1 MVMTSENVIVKFQHG
16 LHLRVA
22 AQIAKIAQRFN
33 AHVQIGKEGQ
43 PPADAGSILEL
54 MSLGA
59 ESGSSL
65 AVTAEGPEKD
75 AAVKALTELFDQG
88 GGI

>member
-1 MVMTSENVIVKFQHG
+1 MRSENVIVGFQHG
-16 LHLRVA
+16 LHMRVA
-22 AQIAKIAQRFN
+22 AQIAKITQHFN
-33 AHVQIGKEGQ
+33 ANVHIGKEGQ
-43 PPADAGSILEL
+43 PPANAGSILEL

-65 AVTAEGPEKD
+65 AVTADGPEKD
-75 AAVKALTELFDQG
+75 AALQALTELFDQG